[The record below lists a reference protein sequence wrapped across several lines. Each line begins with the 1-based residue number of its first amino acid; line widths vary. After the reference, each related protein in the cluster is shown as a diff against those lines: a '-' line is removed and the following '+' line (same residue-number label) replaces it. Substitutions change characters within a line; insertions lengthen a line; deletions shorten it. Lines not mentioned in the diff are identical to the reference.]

1 MNRKELKD
9 YKYNQEWI
17 KGCLEYIEEYRS
29 TINKLTTVLSDL
41 PKGSRA
47 VYDNEA
53 EKIAKLQDNVKDLL
67 LYINEEQEKQKLIL
81 AQLNKVE
88 QPYKVILE
96 KIYICG
102 KSIVTVASEM
112 NYEYKYMCKQH
123 RIALNKF
130 DSPKF
135 LISS

>member
-53 EKIAKLQDNVKDLL
+53 EKIAKLKDNVKDLL

-130 DSPKF
+130 DELDDKRG
-135 LISS
+135 

>member
-17 KGCLEYIEEYRS
+17 KGCLEYIEEYRT

-130 DSPKF
+130 DELDDKRG
-135 LISS
+135 

>member
-17 KGCLEYIEEYRS
+17 KGCLEYIKEYRS

-130 DSPKF
+130 DELDDKRG
-135 LISS
+135 